1 MLCKLRARGGVLGD
15 VYLMSAT
22 LPFLYVEHV
31 RPAAFVAPRRVVV
44 IIHVRPTGGVHASTA
59 EGRWTADLHPIAAVT
74 MIRPGDGAP
83 RVLLHLG
90 LPATVIAVP
99 TQVHARLGE
108 REESAAIPL
117 REVLGRC
124 SISRRRRPRLL
135 FVRIFGGFSDFSSP
149 PRSASALG
157 SSPFSRVAAAPIED
171 SLAVLIEGHGESS
184 G

>member
-1 MLCKLRARGGVLGD
+1 MKDFTAVGVVDATSDAVAVGTRAVHDDHLTDG
-15 VYLMSAT
+15 
-22 LPFLYVEHV
+22 
-31 RPAAFVAPRRVVV
+31 RV
-44 IIHVRPTGGVHASTA
+44 H
-59 EGRWTADLHPIAAVT
+59 E
-74 MIRPGDGAP
+74 
-83 RVLLHLG
+83 VLLHLG

-149 PRSASALG
+149 P
-157 SSPFSRVAAAPIED
+157 
-171 SLAVLIEGHGESS
+171 LA
-184 G
+184 